1 MREHHRS
8 HSSTTFVRLL
18 MLIAIAVAAVA
29 TVAPRNTAAAP
40 AQLDLEF
47 DGSDNVSILNS
58 FLATMLPGTSAPNGA
73 ATIHTATP
81 GTLQIVTS
89 AGDLLPF
96 GTGQDNALAYS
107 YDSAG
112 SYTIGARLLKPT
124 FAAPFQSAGIYLG
137 KAGNQ
142 YIRFTA
148 GKGSK
153 GSNGERLQLDVLE
166 SNGKLRSST
175 IALTPGTLASI
186 NSSLDLFLNIDHG
199 GSGKI
204 TALYRIDSDDPNA
217 GRLATSRNFPRWLRQ
232 GGAVAVS
239 AGVISTS
246 RGTFTPIT
254 VAYDWFRI
262 SATPQAVAAVIGT
275 KTVDKDGVS
284 GPTVNPGDTLTYTV
298 SVTNNGATTNIQ
310 ISDPMPV
317 DTSYVANS
325 ATGGATFDAATNR
338 IVWQTGS
345 LGAGATASF
354 SYKVQINQA
363 PLQSST
369 ILNTAVLTYGTSTV
383 PAQLSAAT
391 MVGIT
396 PDLSD
401 STYTANPGLVGPNGT
416 VTFTLNLLSDGTA
429 AVNGVT
435 AQLSVPNG
443 TTLVANSASATSGSL
458 SIDPSLTKITWS
470 AAGPLAINGTAT
482 ISFTTNV
489 GNRFANGA
497 TIASQAIVQA
507 NGTLP
512 TLATAQSI
520 YAVAAAVGGIK
531 TVDTAIAD
539 PGAPLSYLIT
549 VTNTSGAP
557 VSDILVVD
565 PIPQDTSYLGSL
577 SASAGIPAY
586 ASNNNQVTWQIPAL
600 AASQSITLSFQVQ
613 INQLP
618 LHSATIANN
627 ALLTVPG
634 APQSLLRAVT
644 SVRGMPDLSNSV
656 YTADPL
662 TVGPNGTITYA
673 LNLLNDGTTVASNA
687 SVTLTIPSGSNLVA
701 NSAAATRGN
710 LNVNTALNTITWMAS
725 EPLAIG
731 SVTRISF
738 QVKLGSTTV
747 NSVLSSTATIQ
758 ADRFV
763 PNVKTAQAS
772 FSQSAPST
780 MYIYLAA
787 MLR

>member
-1 MREHHRS
+1 MKKHCRS
-8 HSSTTFVRLL
+8 HSSTTFIHLL
-18 MLIAIAVAAVA
+18 MLIAMLAAALAVA
-29 TVAPRNTAAAP
+29 TPRSAAAAP

-47 DGSDNVSILNS
+47 DGTNIPNTNS
-58 FLATMLPGTSAPNGA
+58 FLTTSLPGTNTPNGS
-73 ATIHTATP
+73 ATVQAGL

-96 GTGQDNALAYS
+96 GTAQDNALAYP
-107 YDSAG
+107 YTSAG
-112 SYTIGARLLKPT
+112 SYTIGARLLKPI

-137 KAGNQ
+137 KSGNQ

-175 IALTPGTLASI
+175 IALAPGTFASI
-186 NSSLDLFLNIDHG
+186 NSSLDLFLNIDHN
-199 GSGKI
+199 SNKL
-204 TALYRIDSDDPNA
+204 TALYRIDSDDLNA

-232 GGAVAVS
+232 GQSQEVS

-254 VAYDWFRI
+254 VSYDWFRI
-262 SATPQAVAAVIGT
+262 SATPQAVPAVFGT

-284 GPTVNPGDTLTYTV
+284 GPPVNPGDTLTYTV
-298 SVTNNGATTNIQ
+298 SVTNNSATTSVQ
-310 ISDPMPV
+310 ITDPMPV
-317 DTSYVANS
+317 DTSYVASS

-338 IVWQTGS
+338 IVWQNGA
-345 LGAGATASF
+345 LAAGATASF
-354 SYKVQINQA
+354 TYQVIINQA

-369 ILNTAVLTYGTSTV
+369 IVNTAALTYGASTV

-391 MVGIT
+391 TVGIT

-401 STYTANPGLVGPNGT
+401 STYTANPGLVGQNGT
-416 VTFTLNLLSDGTA
+416 VTYTLNLLNNGTA
-429 AVNGVT
+429 AANGATV
-435 AQLSVPNG
+435 QLSVPSG
-443 TTLVANSASATSGSL
+443 TTLVANSASASSGSL
-458 SIDPSLTKITWS
+458 SIDPSLTQISWS
-470 AAGPLAINGTAT
+470 AAGPLAIDAGVT
-482 ISFTTNV
+482 ITFAANV
-489 GNRFANGA
+489 GNSFSNGA
-497 TIASQAIVQA
+497 TIASQAILQA

-520 YAVAAAVGGIK
+520 YTVAAAVAGIK
-531 TVDTAIAD
+531 TVDKAIAD
-539 PGAPLSYLIT
+539 PGAPLTYLIT

-557 VSDILVVD
+557 ASDIQVVD
-565 PIPQDTSYLGSL
+565 PIPQDTSYILASL
-577 SASAGIPAY
+577 SASAGVPAY
-586 ASNNNQVTWQIPAL
+586 DGSSNQVIWQIPTL
-600 AASQSITLSFQVQ
+600 AASQSISMSFQVQ

-634 APQSLLRAVT
+634 APQSLLSAVT
-644 SVRGMPDLSNSV
+644 SVRGMADLSHSI

-662 TVGPNGTITYA
+662 IVGPNGTITYA
-673 LNLLNDGTTVASNA
+673 LNLLNDGTTTASNA

-701 NSAAATRGN
+701 NSAAATSGN
-710 LNVNTALNTITWMAS
+710 LNVNTALNTITWTAS

-758 ADRFV
+758 ADGFV
-763 PNVKTAQAS
+763 PNIKTAQAS

-780 MYIYLAA
+780 MYIYLATV
-787 MLR
+787 LR